1 MEIDIFKHII
11 EISSGFVGAG
21 VYKLFNGDTELQ
33 DFNKNLFQYFIFAA
47 AAWILSQ
54 LIIWGL
60 AFCKVVPNSTVQ
72 TALILLCA
80 ALLGAAWALFLKD
93 AAIKVANIINK
104 VFNKNPIGLN
114 THMIEKITL
123 DNKPHYFTVI
133 KGGQKISGGYLT
145 NIITRDNAITL
156 EPEDD
161 TAKREIIEQDINLK
175 QSLIYLDK
183 DIYLNEYFLK

>member
-1 MEIDIFKHII
+1 MQIDIFKHII
-11 EISSGFVGAG
+11 EISSGFIGVG

-33 DFNKNLFQYFIFAA
+33 DFNKNMFQYFIFAA
-47 AAWILSQ
+47 SAWILAQ
-54 LIIWGL
+54 LIIMIL
-60 AFCKVVPNSTVQ
+60 AFCGVVPSSTAQ

-80 ALLGAAWALFLKD
+80 VFLGAAWALFLKG
-93 AAIKVANIINK
+93 AVIKTAN
-104 VFNKNPIGLN
+104 VFNKIFNKNEIGLN

-123 DNKPHYFTVI
+123 DNKPHYFTVH
-133 KGGQKISGGYLT
+133 KGGQKIGGGYLT

-161 TAKREIIEQDINLK
+161 IAKRKIIEQEINIK

-183 DIYLNEYFLK
+183 DIYLKEYYI